1 MMIMRNNSLIFV
13 LILIVS
19 LVVIS
24 GCIEELKINNEEKNR
39 IGIHFVVGPYTQN
52 VTTNSTT
59 IVWRTN
65 ISTINNSVEYG
76 MNNFNEYIEYGQSN
90 CTHHE
95 ITIHPSFS
103 LGYYKVI
110 SDDLISK
117 EFKFNLADNC
127 NNISD
132 YKFVVIGDSRGTWD
146 NWRNATEIAKA
157 INSESPDFVIHCGD
171 MVDEGRNQSQWDS
184 WLRLMKPLMQN
195 TTLFTVYGNHEYN
208 GSIYY
213 RIFALPNNEM
223 WYSFDYGPCHFTI
236 LNDYEP
242 WSGDSLQYIW
252 LESDLS
258 SSDMPFKIVCF
269 HEPIYCSG
277 GHSHRSDI
285 RAVWEPL
292 FNKYNVNLV
301 FQAHCHYYQRINPIN
316 ETLYIVTGGAGA
328 PLSKP
333 EDAWFVNISKKTFH
347 YCVIDVSCDLLEL
360 KITAKDLNGD
370 IFDEYIIK
378 SSVFL

>member
-1 MMIMRNNSLIFV
+1 MMITRNNSLIFS
-13 LILIVS
+13 LILIIS
-19 LVVIS
+19 LVIIS
-24 GCIEELKINNEEKNR
+24 GCIRELKINNEEKNG

-52 VTTNSTT
+52 MTTNSIT

-76 MNNFNEYIEYGQSN
+76 MNNFNEYAEYGQSN

-103 LGYYKVI
+103 SGYYKVI

-171 MVDEGRNQSQWDS
+171 MVDEGRNQSQWDI

-236 LNDYEP
+236 LHNYEP
-242 WSGDSLQYIW
+242 WAEDSLQYIW
-252 LESDLS
+252 LENDLS

-277 GHSHRSDI
+277 GHSNRTDI

-316 ETLYIVTGGAGA
+316 ETLYIVTGAAGA
-328 PLSKP
+328 PLSAP

-360 KITAKDLNGD
+360 KITVKDLNGD

-378 SSVFL
+378 

>member
-1 MMIMRNNSLIFV
+1 MRNNSLIFS
-13 LILIVS
+13 LILIVT
-19 LVVIS
+19 LVIIS
-24 GCIEELKINNEEKNR
+24 GCIEESKINNEEKNR

-52 VTTNSTT
+52 MTTNSIT

-76 MNNFNEYIEYGQSN
+76 MNNFNEYVEYGQSN

-103 LGYYKVI
+103 SGYYKVI

-132 YKFVVIGDSRGTWD
+132 YKFVVIGDSRGIWD

-171 MVDEGRNQSQWDS
+171 MVYEGRNQSQWDS

-195 TTLFTVYGNHEYN
+195 TTLFTVYGNHEYD

-242 WSGDSLQYIW
+242 WAEDSLQYSW

-277 GHSHRSDI
+277 GHSNRSDI

-316 ETLYIVTGGAGA
+316 ETLYIVTGAAGA
-328 PLSKP
+328 PLSAP

-347 YCVIDVSCDLLEL
+347 YCVIDVSCDPLEL
-360 KITAKDLNGD
+360 KISAKDLNGD

-378 SSVFL
+378 